1 MRYAALVCGLSHSY
15 ARAVGKAVG
24 VRNDQHKQV
33 IGEEYKA
40 SPTKREQGGSC
51 KKVTA
56 NLKSNRT
63 EQILRIRIT
72 KAISVLDRQV
82 DTGIIFCRSLD

>member
-40 SPTKREQGGSC
+40 SPTKRE
-51 KKVTA
+51 
-56 NLKSNRT
+56 
-63 EQILRIRIT
+63 
-72 KAISVLDRQV
+72 
-82 DTGIIFCRSLD
+82 